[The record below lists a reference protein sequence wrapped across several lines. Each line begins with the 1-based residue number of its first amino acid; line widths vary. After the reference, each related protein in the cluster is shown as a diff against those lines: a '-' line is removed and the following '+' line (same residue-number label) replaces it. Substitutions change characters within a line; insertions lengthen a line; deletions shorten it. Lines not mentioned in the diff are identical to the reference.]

1 MDKTRA
7 HRRLWHEA
15 RRGKRV
21 CLQNTASLAGARIFV
36 TLFPCNECAKLI
48 IQSGLSEVIFYEDK
62 NIKHDAKVTVAT

>member
-1 MDKTRA
+1 M
-7 HRRLWHEA
+7 
-15 RRGKRV
+15 